1 MIPFSDLPPFVL
13 ARRTLD
19 AESERLGLLH
29 RAYIGGEALDAWV
42 AGIAPEKR
50 LRYGLDDL
58 GAVMVAALAF
68 DEGPAGPPH
77 SPASPPLAR
86 LGRFARANWYGELL
100 ARLKASAVAA
110 RAALAAAGVDPGP
123 ARLWRQLANSGLP
136 ERPLALA
143 AGLGRLGRSGLLL
156 VPKDGP
162 GVVLGLLLLP
172 RRLGGSLPAEAKAFR
187 ASGRGDPAETCGS
200 CRACV
205 DACPTGALLSEGGFE
220 RERCIQHWTSRAGRL
235 PAFVEERWGDR
246 LYGCDSCTE
255 ACPRF
260 SDRSTVVP
268 TLGLLGPGLPAAEI
282 AAASDTELR
291 TRFKGSVL
299 GQAWI
304 EPEAL
309 RRNARLCLAAAGP
322 SI

>member
-1 MIPFSDLPPFVL
+1 MASIPPFL
-13 ARRTLD
+13 IARRAIE
-19 AESERLGLLH
+19 AEAGRLGLAH
-29 RAYIGGEALDAWV
+29 RAFIGGEALEAWV

-68 DEGPAGPPH
+68 DEGPAGPPD
-77 SPASPPLAR
+77 SPAAPRLAR
-86 LGRFARANWYGELL
+86 LGRFARANWYGEIL
-100 ARLKASAVAA
+100 ARLKAAAVAA
-110 RAALAAAGVDPGP
+110 RAALVAAGYDPGP
-123 ARLWRQLANSGLP
+123 ARLWRQLANSALP

-172 RRLGGSLPAEAKAFR
+172 GRLGGFLAGEAPAFETR
-187 ASGRGDPAETCGS
+187 ARRSPDETCGS

-205 DACPTGALLSEGGFE
+205 DACPTGALSADGSFE
-220 RERCIQHWTSRAGRL
+220 RERCIQHWTSRAGGL
-235 PAFVEERWGDR
+235 PGIVEEHWGER

-260 SDRSTVVP
+260 SDRSTIVP

-282 AAASDTELR
+282 AAASDSELR
-291 TRFKGSVL
+291 SRFKGSVL

-309 RRNARLCLAAAGP
+309 RRNARLCLASQGP
-322 SI
+322 AI